1 MRSLIGALVKSETV
15 NMASKKKEGAQFIRY
30 FGPLLDALRALGG
43 SARPGEASEKVG
55 QNLRIS
61 QEAQDELLVSGSPRF
76 HNAVQWARFYLVRE
90 GFIDGSTKGVW
101 ALTPV
106 GWKTHLSYEQ
116 ARAIFLKWVEIFAKA
131 RKQKETTV
139 VPDEEDI
146 DDTVAAPPISY
157 RARVLDIVR
166 TIPPDAFE
174 RLCQRLLRESD
185 FTTVTVTGR
194 SGDGGID
201 GIGILQINP
210 FVSFRVLFQCKRY
223 SGSVTPSQVRDF
235 RGAMLGRADKGIII
249 TTGTFTQEARKE
261 AFRDGAPPLELVD
274 GDKLVDMFE
283 HLELGLKPRTTYEI
297 DELFFASFTSSE
309 T

>member
-1 MRSLIGALVKSETV
+1 M
-15 NMASKKKEGAQFIRY
+15 RY

-43 SARPGEASEKVG
+43 SARPAEASERVG
-55 QNLRIS
+55 SDLKLS
-61 QEAQDELLVSGSPRF
+61 QAELDELLASGSGRF

-90 GFIDGSTKGVW
+90 GYIDGSTKGVW
-101 ALTPV
+101 ALTPE
-106 GWKTHLSYEQ
+106 GWKAHLTHDQ
-116 ARAIFLKWVEIFAKA
+116 ARAIFLKWVDIFAKA
-131 RKQKETTV
+131 RKQKNSSVT
-139 VPDEEDI
+139 PDEQDI
-146 DDTVAAPPISY
+146 DETEEALPISY
-157 RARVLDIVR
+157 RARVLNIVR
-166 TIPPDAFE
+166 SIPADAFE

-223 SGSVTPSQVRDF
+223 IGSVTPSEVRDF

-249 TTGTFTQEARKE
+249 TTGSFTQEARKE

-283 HLELGLKPRTTYEI
+283 RLEFGLRPRITYEI
-297 DELFFASFTSSE
+297 DERFFESFINVGK
-309 T
+309 